1 MLATALRTQRVP
13 RQPQYVTCASA
24 ATTPYLPSLSIGK
37 SGAVVFTA
45 TRQNKSTV
53 MGLDTKACRDG
64 FPSDITHVTSQTAS
78 QSDSHAAGRNGRAA
92 MRALSLPNA
101 RTPKTWRNTQHHPCT
116 DEANYHHV
124 RPYAPS
130 ATQRRLDKQPLAFQ
144 SCQTP
149 PMHHAA
155 ASSASSSVATGAT
168 SSTPC
173 WSHARPPGPHT
184 VPD

>member
-1 MLATALRTQRVP
+1 MTSAGTGFGQFGSVRFGFQQARSSFDWFGSGVP
-13 RQPQYVTCASA
+13 GTENR
-24 ATTPYLPSLSIGK
+24 L
-37 SGAVVFTA
+37 
-45 TRQNKSTV
+45 
-53 MGLDTKACRDG
+53 MGLDTKTCRDG
-64 FPSDITHVTSQTAS
+64 SPSDITHVTSQTAS

-101 RTPKTWRNTQHHPCT
+101 RTPEAWRNTQHHPRT

-184 VPD
+184 VPG